1 MNNMAKLMNF
11 DAHVRAIFENDEVKF
26 AGFNQLMLNAS
37 AGEYEEGI
45 TAKDANEKI
54 RKIFRQAI
62 GVSETASKLE
72 VRKAIKKRENANRLF
87 DLIEELVPNLLKT
100 GWADNPFFREFVE
113 ERYLDEGDENIFYA
127 EDNSVLT
134 VSKVSGSHWDLDRQ
148 RLGKGSS
155 FSIETSEYGIAI
167 YSEYEKLICGL
178 EDFSTFIT
186 KIYEAIDRFVNE
198 AIYQAFLD
206 AAEKLPGGAS
216 GAGQWVKTGPID
228 ETTRSTLVQLVEDV
242 QMATGA
248 NEVVIMGTKAAL
260 AKVTGL
266 QNIEW
271 ISEDMKKERHTT
283 GRIGMWEG
291 IRLVELKNGF
301 VLGDTTKRLIDDKI
315 LFIMPV
321 MDNKFVKLVNRGED
335 QLREVQDKTLNQDMT
350 YDYRYMFQMG
360 VGVIINLIFGEWIIA

>member
-1 MNNMAKLMNF
+1 MANLMTF
-11 DAHVRAIFENDEVKF
+11 DANVREIFENNETKF
-26 AGFNQLMLNAS
+26 VAFNKLMVDTSVNKF
-37 AGEYEEGI
+37 EEGI
-45 TAKDANEKI
+45 TAEDANEKI
-54 RKIFRQAI
+54 RKVFRQAI
-62 GVSETASKLE
+62 GVSENASKQDI
-72 VRKAIKKRENANRLF
+72 RKAMKKRANAQVLF

-113 ERYLDEGDENIFYA
+113 ERYLDEGDENIFYS
-127 EDNSVLT
+127 EDNSILT

-167 YSEYEKLICGL
+167 YSEYEKLLTGL
-178 EDFSTFIT
+178 EDFATFIT

-198 AIYQAFLD
+198 AIYQALMD

-216 GAGQWVKTGPID
+216 GMGQWVKTGALD
-228 ETTRSTLVQLVEDV
+228 ENTRSTLVQLVEDV

-248 NEVVIMGTKAAL
+248 NEVVIMGTKSAL
-260 AKVTGL
+260 SKVTGL
-266 QNIEW
+266 QNVEW
-271 ISEDMKKERHTT
+271 ISDDMKKERHTI

-291 IRLVELKNGF
+291 IRLVEIKQGF
-301 VLGDTTKRLIDDKI
+301 ALNDTTKTLVDDKV

-321 MDNKFVKLVNRGED
+321 MDNKFIKLVNRGED

-360 VGVIINLIFGEWIIA
+360 VGVLINLIFGEWILA